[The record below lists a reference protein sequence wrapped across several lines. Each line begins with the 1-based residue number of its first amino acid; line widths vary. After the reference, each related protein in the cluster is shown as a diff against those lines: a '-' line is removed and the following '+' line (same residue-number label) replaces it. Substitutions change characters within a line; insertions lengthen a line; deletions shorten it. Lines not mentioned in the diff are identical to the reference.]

1 MMKRRD
7 FLKVITLGGLFSI
20 PFFDVAEARRY
31 IPYIKRLRH
40 SSSSKRVRIVLDLS
54 GKVDKKR
61 ISDYIKHNYLVF
73 IVKGLRTNRKKYR
86 IYSEFAKYVEL
97 IPLTRSKT
105 KIRIKLDAPH
115 RYKIF
120 ALKARHHKPFRPFRL
135 VIDIFPDF
143 VSSNCKPRFGKRIV
157 VIDPGHGGK
166 DPGAVWPIHWR
177 HPKYKEKYITLAIAR
192 KVKRILETD
201 PSITVIMTR
210 NRDVFVPLL
219 RRAEIAAKACADAF
233 VSIHA
238 DSIPSHPN
246 CSGVTVFK
254 ASPTLF
260 AKAEDTAE
268 EIAKNVKLCSDTM
281 CWSITPVIVSLS
293 STVTFV
299 ESGRLAES
307 IVKRLKANTNE
318 NIVKG
323 IKDMKRN
330 ILVLKTPGRPAVL
343 IETGFMTNR
352 KDRHR
357 LVQSKYQWEIARGIA
372 EGIKDYLH
380 SLDKVAMY

>member
-1 MMKRRD
+1 MKRRD
-7 FLKVITLGGLFSI
+7 FLKVITLGGIFSL
-20 PFFDVAEARRY
+20 PSFDVAEARRY
-31 IPYIKRLRH
+31 VPYIKRLRH

-54 GKVDKKR
+54 GKVDKKG

-73 IVKGLRTNRKKYR
+73 VVKGLRTNRKKYR
-86 IYSEFAKYVEL
+86 LHSEFAKYVEL
-97 IPLTRSKT
+97 IPLTRTKT
-105 KIRIKLDAPH
+105 KVRIKLDAPH

-120 ALKARHHKPFRPFRL
+120 ALKARHHKPFRL

-143 VSSNCKPRFGKRIV
+143 VASGCKPRFGKRIV

-166 DPGAVWPIHWR
+166 DPGAIWPIHWR
-177 HPKYKEKYITLAIAR
+177 HPKYKEKYITLAIAK

-201 PSITVIMTR
+201 PNITVIMTR
-210 NRDVFVPLL
+210 NRDVYVPLL
-219 RRAEIAAKACADAF
+219 KRAEIAAKACADAF

-238 DSIPSHPN
+238 DSMPNHPN
-246 CSGVTVFK
+246 WSGVTVFK

-260 AKAEDTAE
+260 AKAQDTAE

-299 ESGRLAES
+299 ESKRLAES

-318 NIVKG
+318 NLVKG
-323 IKDMKRN
+323 IKDMQRN

>member
-1 MMKRRD
+1 MKRRD
-7 FLKVITLGGLFSI
+7 FLKILAAGGIFSI
-20 PFFDVAEARRY
+20 SSMDVSEARRY
-31 IPYIKRLRH
+31 APYIKRLRH
-40 SSSSKRVRIVLDLS
+40 SSSSRKVRIVLDLS
-54 GKVDKKR
+54 GKVYRKE

-73 IVKGLRTNRKKYR
+73 IVKGLRTDRKRYR
-86 IYSEFAKYVEL
+86 LHSPFAKYVEL
-97 IPLTRSKT
+97 IPLTRTKT
-105 KIRIKLDAPH
+105 KIRIKLDSPH

-120 ALKARHHKPFRPFRL
+120 ALKARGRKPFRL
-135 VIDIFPDF
+135 VIDVFPDF
-143 VSSNCKPRFGKRIV
+143 VSSECKPRFGKRIV

-177 HPKYKEKYITLAIAR
+177 HPKYKEKYITLAIAK

-201 PSITVIMTR
+201 PNITVIMTR

-219 RRAEIAAKACADAF
+219 KRAEIAAKACADAF

-238 DSIPSHPN
+238 DSMPNHPEW
-246 CSGVTVFK
+246 SGVTVFK

-260 AKAEDTAE
+260 AKAQDTAE

-299 ESGRLAES
+299 ESKRLAES

-318 NIVKG
+318 NLVKG
-323 IKDMKRN
+323 IKDMQRN

-357 LVQSKYQWEIARGIA
+357 LVQSRYQWEIARGIA
-372 EGIKDYLH
+372 EGIKDYLR